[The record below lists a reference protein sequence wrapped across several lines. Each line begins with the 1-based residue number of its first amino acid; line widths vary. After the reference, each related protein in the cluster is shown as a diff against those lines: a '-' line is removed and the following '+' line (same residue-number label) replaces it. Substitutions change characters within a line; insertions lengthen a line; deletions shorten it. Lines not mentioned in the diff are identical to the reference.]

1 MRHYLLFMS
10 FNFFH
15 FVLQEEE
22 DVSAFLDVAA
32 PARAT
37 YDR

>member
-15 FVLQEEE
+15 FVLQEE